1 MNRMK
6 KYISIILI
14 LSFVLAANIGWT
26 KQTGDFSLP
35 KYEKFTL
42 KNGMTIYLMEQ
53 HEVPLIY
60 VSGMFIAGAVQ
71 DGDKNGLA
79 DMTASAL
86 MYGTEKHTK
95 AELEEELDFI
105 GAGLNVSAGRE
116 FAGIDASFAV
126 KDQEKVFEFIHEVL
140 TQPIFDEE
148 EFKKAKTRRISQLK
162 QAKESPNN
170 VIGNYAN
177 SFLFKDHPY
186 ANPVG
191 GTLTGVESVSLE
203 DVKKFYQLNYNSA
216 NACMAVVGDFD
227 AKAMRKKIK
236 VLFDGWKAKPINEF
250 TMAKPNLEFTE
261 AGMYF
266 INKDDATLATFVI
279 GGKGVA
285 RNNENYVALSV
296 INTIMGGRFT
306 SWLNNELRVN
316 HGLTY
321 GARSS
326 FSARKLGGTFLIST
340 FSGNETS
347 VEAID
352 RTLNMIDS
360 LHTTGI
366 NAETLQSAK
375 NYVKGR
381 YPTRFETSGNLAGLL
396 TDMHFYN
403 FDEKFI
409 NEFTKNVDELSV
421 ERTKELVAKYF
432 PKENLQFVIIGKKEF
447 FGNQLDKYGT
457 IVQKEIT
464 DEGF

>member
-1 MNRMK
+1 MK

-26 KQTGDFSLP
+26 KQTGEFSLP

-60 VSGMFIAGAVQ
+60 VSGIFMAGAVQ

-79 DMTASAL
+79 DMTANAL
-86 MYGTEKHTK
+86 MYGTKKNTK
-95 AELEEELDFI
+95 AELEEALDFI
-105 GAGLNVSAGRE
+105 GAGLNISAGRE
-116 FAGIDASFAV
+116 FAGFDASFAV
-126 KDQEKVFEFIHEVL
+126 KDQDKVFGFINEVI
-140 TQPIFDEE
+140 TQPIFDVE
-148 EFKKAKTRRISQLK
+148 EFDKAKTRRISRLK
-162 QAKESPNN
+162 QAKESPDN
-170 VIGNYAN
+170 VIGNYYN
-177 SFLFKDHPY
+177 SFMYKDHPY

-191 GTLTGVESVSLE
+191 GTLTGVESVTVD
-203 DVKKFYQLNYNSA
+203 DVKAFYEKNYNSA
-216 NACMAVVGDFD
+216 NTCMAIVGDFD

-236 VLFDGWKAKPINEF
+236 VLFEGWEAKSVNKFMLADPDLNFSE
-250 TMAKPNLEFTE
+250 PGL
-261 AGMYF
+261 YF
-266 INKDDATLATFVI
+266 VNKDDATLATFMI

-285 RNNENYVALSV
+285 RNNEDYVALSV

-321 GARSS
+321 GARSY

-347 VEAID
+347 IEAID
-352 RTLNMIDS
+352 RTLNMVDS

-409 NEFTKNVDELSV
+409 NEFTQNVDELSV

-432 PKENLQFVIIGKKEF
+432 PKENLQFIIIGKKEF
-447 FGNQLDKYGT
+447 FGDQLDKYGK